1 MIGTDKARE
10 DRVMGALDVAT
21 KPIQFA
27 QGMVL
32 IIKAIVIALVLL
44 LGLPIYLLVTGQPVA
59 FWQIEAFGLTLM
71 LIYTFCCTPY
81 YVLFGAPLGY
91 CILWSDLLTEI
102 VFQDGRWA
110 LSIFLYLL
118 VGILIHRH
126 RKSKKSPEHEVS
138 PGNVYYHPPPPE
150 RPFCLDKDGND
161 IYRQTLPPALD
172 GEQLQK
178 MKTIASYHNNKNADW
193 YRPGERSNGDDD
205 VIVAEGEVEQLA
217 KEVVSAGCENA
228 ELANTFAEMVSDL
241 GPKVV
246 EMMRACKTVSW
257 GNEIPI
263 LEYDVVLRVDVL
275 YIVSAIAAA
284 NGTVPDGLAR
294 LYLGIVGSLNLLFTI
309 NWGVSEARNEIAEKT
324 DEVKVR
330 VPVTVKLLSMYD
342 TSQKTT
348 LAAEAAVAFCSL
360 IRAAAEKCTD
370 STVAVKMVAD
380 RYIELLEPHL
390 VNGGAQSHES
400 SSSTGTAVEPA
411 DGLSRYYSTLGVR
424 SNATPEEVK
433 QAYRD
438 LVKVWHPDRFAEN
451 DTRLKQKAEE
461 QLKAI
466 NDAYVHI
473 REHQPPSSSDIDIEK
488 MPLQQAVVCITAEF
502 KAINGKALLL
512 CARIATAGVGDRD
525 DVCLAVGEDLA
536 MLQSAINRLQRLIR
550 RFEREVPSFPRTELE
565 SLLTTFM
572 QQRAE
577 VIDVAVRAGFI
588 EAR

>member
-32 IIKAIVIALVLL
+32 IIKAIVVALVLL

-91 CILWSDLLTEI
+91 CILWSEPLTEM
-102 VFQDGRWA
+102 VFRDGHWA
-110 LSIFLYLL
+110 ISIFLYLL

-126 RKSKKSPEHEVS
+126 RKPKKSPEPEVS

-150 RPFCLDKDGND
+150 RLFCLDKDGND

-172 GEQLQK
+172 REQLQR
-178 MKTIASYHNNKNADW
+178 MKTMTSYQNDKNGDW
-193 YRPGERSNGDDD
+193 YRPGERPNDDD
-205 VIVAEGEVEQLA
+205 VIETEDEVEQLA

-257 GNEIPI
+257 GDEIPI
-263 LEYDVVLRVDVL
+263 LEYDVVLRADVL

-309 NWGVSEARNEIAEKT
+309 NWGVSEARDEIAEKT

-330 VPVTVKLLSMYD
+330 IPVTVKLLTMYD

-348 LAAEAAVAFCSL
+348 LAADAAVAFCSL

-370 STVAVKMVAD
+370 SPVAVKMVAD

-390 VNGGAQSHES
+390 ANGGAHSHES
-400 SSSTGTAVEPA
+400 SSSAGTAVEPA
-411 DGLSRYYSTLGVR
+411 DALSRHYSTLGVR

-438 LVKVWHPDRFAEN
+438 LVKVWHPDRFDGC

-473 REHQPPSSSDIDIEK
+473 QEAQPPSSSDIDIEK
-488 MPLQQAVVCITAEF
+488 MPLQQAVICTTAEF
-502 KAINGKALLL
+502 IAINGKALLL
-512 CARIATAGVGDRD
+512 CARIAKAGVADRD

-550 RFEREVPSFPRTELE
+550 RFERELPSFPRMELE
-565 SLLTTFM
+565 SSLATFM
-572 QQRAE
+572 QQRAR
-577 VIDVAVRAGFI
+577 VIDAAVRAGLI
-588 EAR
+588 HAL